1 MIILFCYTF
10 IEKEKE
16 NRSFLQIIYI
26 KKFNE
31 MKSFNNDE
39 YLHISYKIFLIVLV
53 LCQIDE
59 EIVPHLILE
68 MTN

>member
-1 MIILFCYTF
+1 
-10 IEKEKE
+10 
-16 NRSFLQIIYI
+16 
-26 KKFNE
+26 
-31 MKSFNNDE
+31 MKSVNNDE

>member
-1 MIILFCYTF
+1 
-10 IEKEKE
+10 
-16 NRSFLQIIYI
+16 
-26 KKFNE
+26 
-31 MKSFNNDE
+31 MKSVNNDE

-68 MTN
+68 MTKLIIKKNLFLIIIFK